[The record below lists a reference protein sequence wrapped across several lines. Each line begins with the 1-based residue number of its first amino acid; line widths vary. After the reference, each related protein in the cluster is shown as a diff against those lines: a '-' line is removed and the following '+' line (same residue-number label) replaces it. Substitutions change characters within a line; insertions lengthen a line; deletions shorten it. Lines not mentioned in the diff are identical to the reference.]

1 MKNFISSKNKPV
13 KESSDDSQILKS
25 LKKNKK
31 ILIYELLKESE
42 MSYRRLFETA
52 QDGILI
58 LDFES
63 GKIVDANPFILNIID
78 CPLKDI
84 LGKKLWEIGLFIN
97 KEQSELAFSEL
108 KTNSY
113 IRFEDMP
120 VQKRNGQINDVEFIS
135 NVYWVNDIKVIQCN
149 IRDITERK
157 QTERKQELSNKIL
170 SILSS
175 QDNWKMLINDI
186 LVEIQK
192 HTGIEAVGIRLK
204 DNDDY
209 PYYEAKGFS
218 KNFMEAEKY
227 LCSLDEK
234 GEIIRDIKGNPHLE
248 CMCGNVISK
257 RTDPAFPHFT
267 KGGSYFSNYLSCP
280 VSAGSSGEI
289 QIKTCNRC
297 IAEGFESIALI
308 PLYSAKEIIGLLQLN
323 DKRAGMFSLE
333 MIQFFEKTGNSIGI
347 AYNRIKN
354 ENKIKENEQNLKK
367 QNINYLNLNLEYS
380 ILNAEL
386 IKTLNSIQKINDEL
400 ITSKIKAEES
410 DKLKS
415 AFLANMSHEIR
426 TPMNAIMGFA
436 EFLLQPGLKKE
447 KIDDFV
453 QIINSSSLQLLSVIS
468 DVIDI
473 SKLEAGQIIVD
484 SELINLNTLFNELFV
499 IYKKIVELKKLR
511 FYCSLENSND
521 FINIKSDK
529 NRIKQIFCNLLN
541 NALKFTSKGEI
552 EFGYKIKEN
561 FIEFYVQDTGIGI
574 APENHTLIFQ
584 RFRQVEITDGREYS
598 GNGLGLSIS
607 KALIEKL
614 GGTITVNSELGKG
627 SYFAFTVPYEPI
639 IENNIENEPTTI
651 TDQHNWNEKTILLVE
666 DEAHNHAYAEE
677 LLKVTHARILHA
689 WDGKQA
695 LEQVKTHPDISL
707 VIMDIK
713 MPVMNGY
720 EATRHIKQI
729 RPKLPVIA
737 QTAYA
742 LSHDR
747 KQALEAGCD
756 NYMPKPLDKV
766 LFMEVLNNYLS

>member
-1 MKNFISSKNKPV
+1 M
-13 KESSDDSQILKS
+13 
-25 LKKNKK
+25 
-31 ILIYELLKESE
+31 LKESE
-42 MSYRRLFETA
+42 MRYRRLFETA

-58 LDFES
+58 LDFET
-63 GKIVDANPFILNIID
+63 GKIIDANPFILNIID

-97 KEQSELAFSEL
+97 KEQSELSFTEL

-120 VQKRNGQINDVEFIS
+120 IQKINGQINDVEFIS

-157 QTERKQELSNKIL
+157 QNERKQELSNKIL

-218 KNFMEAEKY
+218 KNFMEVEKY
-227 LCSLDEK
+227 LCSLDKK
-234 GEIIRDIKGNPHLE
+234 GEIIRDIKGNPYLE

-257 RTDPAFPHFT
+257 RTDPAFPYFT
-267 KGGSYFSNYLSCP
+267 KGGSYYSNYLSCP
-280 VSAGSSGEI
+280 VAADLSGEI
-289 QIKTCNRC
+289 QTKTCNRC
-297 IAEGFESIALI
+297 SSEGYESIALI

-347 AYNRIKN
+347 AYTRIKN

-367 QNINYLNLNLEYS
+367 QNVNYLNLNLEYS

-386 IKTLNSIQKINDEL
+386 IKTLNNIQKINDEL

-436 EFLLQPGLKKE
+436 EFLLQPGLTKE
-447 KIDDFV
+447 KIADFV

-473 SKLEAGQIIVD
+473 SKLEAGQIIID

-511 FYCSLENSND
+511 FYCSCENSND

-541 NALKFTSKGEI
+541 NALKFTLEGEI

-561 FIEFYVQDTGIGI
+561 FIEFYVKDTGIGI

-584 RFRQVEITDGREYS
+584 RFRQVEITDGREYG

-639 IENNIENEPTTI
+639 IENNIENEPTTSI
-651 TDQHNWNEKTILLVE
+651 DQHNWNEKTILLVE

-695 LEQVKTHPDISL
+695 LEQVKNHPDISL

-766 LFMEVLNNYLS
+766 LFMEVINNYLS